1 MSLESAESPKVH
13 LSGRWLVAA
22 RVGWLFLVATCIGL
36 FLFSLPLEYAQL
48 KNLSGAYGADA
59 EIIAANLVEAGI
71 SSGFYAAYWIAVEAA
86 FAVVCLAVAIV
97 IHRHRSD
104 DLMALFV
111 TLLLVLLGTT
121 FWETFKPLGDQ
132 YPALWWL
139 GKSLTNLGDLLWV
152 LFFFLFPN
160 GRFVPRWTR
169 LFSIVLGVWFLSIVI
184 FPGSALDW
192 ATWSETVLGVVLLG
206 FLMTGAASQAYRY
219 RRVSGPVER
228 QQSKWV
234 IFGFG
239 AGLLGFLTVLL
250 LEGYF
255 SAFFRDGTWGQL
267 ISLAAIDVC
276 LFAIP
281 LSLGV
286 AILRYKLFDID
297 LIINRALVFGSL
309 TASIVGLYALIVA
322 GLGALL
328 QSRGD
333 FLVSLVAAGFVAVA
347 FQPLRSYFQ
356 RGVNR
361 MMYGEGDDPYRVL
374 SRLGQRTEAALAPD
388 AVLAAIVETVAQALK
403 LPYAAIVVERGD
415 DSETV
420 AEYGS
425 PQGESLDLPLVYQ
438 SERLGKLTLAPRAP
452 GEAFSASDRLLLE
465 DLARQ
470 AGVAVH
476 AARLTADL
484 QLSRERLVS
493 AREEERR
500 RLRRDLHDGLGPR
513 LAAHTLKVGSARSLY
528 ARDPAAA
535 DTLLSELEEDMEIA
549 LSDVRRLVY
558 NLRPPTLDEL
568 GLVGAIRETAGRYD
582 SGESNGGGAL
592 CIIVESPERLP
603 HLPAAVEVAAYR
615 ISQEAMTNVVR
626 HARARFCTVRLSI
639 DRGLVL
645 EISDDGVGIGEGR
658 GTGVGLSSMRE
669 RALELGGALTVET
682 NATAGTRVQARLP
695 LPSRSTLRE
704 PAHEGESDSLTP
716 DQRPTT
722 ARGGR

>member
-1 MSLESAESPKVH
+1 MSLESTKSPRVH
-13 LSGRWLVAA
+13 LSGRRLVAA
-22 RVGWLFLVATCIGL
+22 RIGWLFLVATCIGL

-48 KNLSGAYGADA
+48 KNLSGAYSADA
-59 EIIAANLVEAGI
+59 EIIAANLAEAGI
-71 SSGFYAAYWIAVEAA
+71 SSGFYAAYWIAVEVA

-111 TLLLVLLGTT
+111 TLLIVLLGTT

-152 LFFFLFPN
+152 LFFFLFPD

-169 LFSIVLGVWFLSIVI
+169 LFSIVLGVWFLNIVI
-184 FPGSALDW
+184 FPGSVLDW
-192 ATWSETVLGVVLLG
+192 ATWSETVLGVVLLV
-206 FLMTGAASQAYRY
+206 FLLTGAASQAYRY
-219 RRVSGPVER
+219 RRVSGVVER

-239 AGLLGFLTVLL
+239 TGLLGFLTVLL

-255 SAFFRDGTWGQL
+255 PAFFQDGSWGQL
-267 ISLAAIDVC
+267 ISLAVIDAC

-281 LSLGV
+281 LAVGV

-297 LIINRALVFGSL
+297 LIINRTLVFGSL

-328 QSRGD
+328 HSRGD
-333 FLVSLVAAGFVAVA
+333 FLVSLVAAGFVALA
-347 FQPLRSYFQ
+347 FQPLRSYLQ

-403 LPYAAIVVERGD
+403 LPYAAIVVERDD

-438 SERLGKLTLAPRAP
+438 SERLGKLILAPRAP
-452 GEAFSASDRLLLE
+452 GEAFSSSDRLLLE

-484 QLSRERLVS
+484 QLSRERLVT

-568 GLVGAIRETAGRYD
+568 GLVGAIRETAERYD
-582 SGESNGGGAL
+582 VGKSNGDAL
-592 CIIVESPERLP
+592 RIIVEGPERLP

-615 ISQEAMTNVVR
+615 ISQEALTNVVR
-626 HARARFCTVRLSI
+626 HARAGSCAVRLSI
-639 DRGLVL
+639 DRELVL
-645 EISDDGVGIGEGR
+645 EISDDGVGISEDR
-658 GTGVGLSSMRE
+658 GTGVGLASMCE
-669 RALELGGALTVET
+669 RALELGGALTVEP
-682 NATAGTRVQARLP
+682 NAVAGTQVQARLP
-695 LPSRSTLRE
+695 LPLESTSLVSD
-704 PAHEGESDSLTP
+704 HEVEDDNLPT
-716 DQRPTT
+716 DRRRTT